1 VSCSMVKPGETPVV
15 SIVILNF
22 THPEIIDVCLRTLT
36 TTEHIP
42 YEVVVVDNGSN
53 TAELERLIAES
64 RAIVEPELSTL
75 AKKYVAEQDHCVRK
89 IAEVEQ
95 RFQEMLGRKNAF
107 LQQFI
112 AEGEFF
118 AETKLAESTFPE
130 EQAAIEREITEANLE
145 LGNVAARKLEEE
157 QAVVEREERIAREK
171 HAANIEN
178 GSATVQTLEKHL
190 AEGRITTLVL
200 EPVNHFFS
208 EGNNIGVRNTNPASE
223 YILLMNSDVG
233 ITHPDWL
240 KKQVG
245 WMEGTIVVEPTVW
258 ASQPTIANPGPRD
271 IVSIGWSYDE
281 NLIRK
286 ARPEGWC
293 CMFRRPWFR
302 ELSSDLPFH
311 GGFEEA
317 LARSVREGARA
328 GCLWNYA
335 PYLIHREGGS
345 GGKDQIETILAQTKR
360 QPEMEEWFKGLDV
373 ESLDFTVGPDEHSS
387 YMKW

>member
-1 VSCSMVKPGETPVV
+1 MSSMIQPGETPVV

-42 YEVVVVDNGSN
+42 YEVVVVDNGSEA
-53 TAELERLIAES
+53 AELERLLAEG
-64 RAIVEPELSTL
+64 RGLAEAEFPAL
-75 AKKYVAEQDHCVRK
+75 AKKHVAEQDRCGRK
-89 IAEVEQ
+89 IAEVEH
-95 RFQEMLGRKNAF
+95 RFQEMLGRKNA
-107 LQQFI
+107 
-112 AEGEFF
+112 AEVQL
-118 AETKLAESTFPE
+118 TESTFPE
-130 EQAAIEREITEANLE
+130 EQAAIECEIAEANLQ
-145 LGNVAARKLEEE
+145 LGEIATRRLEEQ
-157 QAVVEREERIAREK
+157 QAVFEREERAAREK
-171 HAANIEN
+171 HVANIEN

-245 WMEGTIVVEPTVW
+245 WMEGTIVAEPTVW
-258 ASQPTIANPGPRD
+258 ASKPTIVNPGPRD

-281 NLIRK
+281 NLRKK

-302 ELSSDLPFH
+302 ELSNDLPFH

-345 GGKDQIETILAQTKR
+345 GKDQIETIIAQTKR
-360 QPEMEEWFKGLDV
+360 QPQMEEWFKGLEV